1 MLKFEQKVKIL
12 ERNGFNMTNELSPI
26 ILRAIDSTY
35 TFIVINLEGTV
46 IYLNHNYAKLLGI
59 PREKALGKSITQLLP
74 NLKLKKVLA
83 TGKEEKGILVTF
95 FNKTK
100 QIEYTMVCNNFPIYE
115 EEEIVGA
122 ISTTTFT
129 NLEEL
134 NLINQEITKLK
145 EVNETYRNQLNE
157 LRDNRYSLN
166 NVLGDSP
173 AMQELKELVLKIAN
187 SNLSILITGE
197 TGTGKEVFANAI
209 HQLSSRSENAFVKI
223 NCAAIPKD
231 LLESELFGYSEGA
244 FSGAAKG
251 GKIGRFELANGGT
264 ILLDEIGEMPLS
276 LQSKLLRVIQ
286 ERELVRVG
294 GLKTIKLNVR
304 IICNTNKNLEEMVSE
319 GKFREDLYYR
329 INVVELPLP
338 PLREHL
344 EDIPILCQHFIE
356 TSNKSNGLNVTSI
369 HPEVYPFLQSYRWK
383 GNIRELEHCM
393 ERACVMCG
401 SGELQV
407 EHFKFLIPRIEKDKE
422 QRNEQTFLPHATLKS
437 KKNEY
442 EKEEILKALAITK
455 GNKSAAAKYLNISR
469 SVFYT
474 KLKAYNLL

>member
-1 MLKFEQKVKIL
+1 MMNKDLSSIL
-12 ERNGFNMTNELSPI
+12 LQA
-26 ILRAIDSTY
+26 LDATY
-35 TFIVINLEGTV
+35 TFIVVNLEGNV
-46 IYLNHNYAKLLGI
+46 IYLNDNYANFLGYAKDKVI
-59 PREKALGKSITQLLP
+59 GQPIHHFIP
-74 NLKLKKVLA
+74 NLQLRKVLA
-83 TGKEEKGILVTF
+83 TGKEERSVLVTF
-95 FNKTK
+95 FHKQKNKD
-100 QIEYTMVCNNFPIYE
+100 YTMICNNFPIYDHG
-115 EEEIVGA
+115 EIIGA
-122 ISTTTFT
+122 ISTITFD
-129 NLEEL
+129 NLQEL
-134 NLINQEITKLK
+134 HIINQEITKLK
-145 EVNETYRNQLNE
+145 EVNETYKTQLNE
-157 LRDNRYSLN
+157 LRESRYSLN
-166 NVLGDSP
+166 NVLGTSP

-209 HQLSSRSENAFVKI
+209 HQLSSRSEYPFVKI

-244 FSGAAKG
+244 FSGASKG
-251 GKIGRFELANGGT
+251 GKIGRFELANNGT

-304 IICNTNKNLEEMVSE
+304 IICNTNKNLEDMVAE

-338 PLREHL
+338 PLREHP
-344 EDIPILCQHFIE
+344 EDIPVLCKHFIDK
-356 TSNKSNGLNVTSI
+356 SNKSNGLHVTGI
-369 HPEVYPFLQSYRWK
+369 QDDVYPFLQSYRWK
-383 GNIRELEHCM
+383 GNIRELEHCV

-401 SGELQV
+401 DGDLQI
-407 EHFKFLIPRIEKDKE
+407 EHFKFLLPRMEKEELLYNNGAKP
-422 QRNEQTFLPHATLKS
+422 NTLKS

-442 EKEEILKALAITK
+442 EKEEIIKALSLTK

-474 KLKAYNLL
+474 KLKNYNLL

>member
-1 MLKFEQKVKIL
+1 MI
-12 ERNGFNMTNELSPI
+12 TDELSSI
-26 ILRAIDSTY
+26 ILKAVDSTY
-35 TFIVINLEGTV
+35 TFIVVNLEGSIV
-46 IYLNHNYAKLLGI
+46 YLNDNYAKLLGL
-59 PREKALGKSITQLLP
+59 PKEKMLGKQISQYIP
-74 NLKLKKVLA
+74 NLKLRKVLA
-83 TGKEEKGILVTF
+83 TGKEEKCVLVTF
-95 FNKTK
+95 LNRVQKK
-100 QIEYTMVCNNFPIYE
+100 EYTMVCNNFPIYE
-115 EEEIVGA
+115 KDEIVGA
-122 ISTTTFT
+122 ISTITFN
-129 NLEEL
+129 NLNEL

-145 EVNETYRNQLNE
+145 EVNENYRNQLNE
-157 LRDNRYSLN
+157 LRDSRYSLN
-166 NVLGDSP
+166 NVLGNSP

-209 HQLSSRSENAFVKI
+209 HQLSSRSDNPFVKI

-244 FSGAAKG
+244 FSGASKG
-251 GKIGRFELANGGT
+251 GKIGRFELANNGT

-304 IICNTNKNLEEMVSE
+304 IICNTNKNLEEMVAE

-338 PLREHL
+338 PLREHP
-344 EDIPILCQHFIE
+344 EDIPLLCDHFIE
-356 TSNKSNGLNVTSI
+356 TSNKSNGLHVTGI
-369 HPEVYPFLQSYRWK
+369 NPNVYPFLQSYRWK
-383 GNIRELEHCM
+383 GNIRELEHTV

-401 SGELQV
+401 DGDLQL
-407 EHFKFLIPRIEKDKE
+407 EHFKFLVSRIEKEEMLNKTAS
-422 QRNEQTFLPHATLKS
+422 QPMTLKS

-442 EKEEILKALAITK
+442 EKEEILKALALTK
-455 GNKSAAAKYLNISR
+455 GNKSAAAKYLKISR

-474 KLKAYNLL
+474 KLKNYDLL

>member
-1 MLKFEQKVKIL
+1 
-12 ERNGFNMTNELSPI
+12 MTNELSPI
-26 ILRAIDSTY
+26 ILNTINSTLS
-35 TFIVINLEGTV
+35 FIIINLEGSV
-46 IYLNHNYAKLLGI
+46 IYLSDSYAKLLGI
-59 PREKALGKSITQLLP
+59 SREKAIGQSISQLIP

-83 TGKEEKGILVTF
+83 TGKEEKRSLVTF
-95 FNKTK
+95 FNRSEKK
-100 QIEYTMVCNNFPIYE
+100 EITMVCNNFPIYE
-115 EEEIVGA
+115 KNEIVGA
-122 ISTTTFT
+122 ISTTTFH
-129 NLEEL
+129 NLEEFHL
-134 NLINQEITKLK
+134 LNQEIQKLK
-145 EVNETYRNQLNE
+145 ESNENYRAQLNE
-157 LRDNRYSLN
+157 LRDTRYSLN
-166 NVLGDSP
+166 NVLGNSP

-209 HQLSSRSENAFVKI
+209 HQLSNRSEYPFVKI

-244 FSGAAKG
+244 FSGASKG
-251 GKIGRFELANGGT
+251 GKIGRFELANNGT

-304 IICNTNKNLEEMVSE
+304 IVCNTNKNLEEMVAE

-344 EDIPILCQHFIE
+344 DDIPILCSHFVE
-356 TSNKSNGLNVTSI
+356 TSNKNNGLHVTSI
-369 HPEVYPFLQSYRWK
+369 HPDVYPFLQSYHWK
-383 GNIRELEHCM
+383 GNIRELEHCV
-393 ERACVMCG
+393 ERACVMC
-401 SGELQV
+401 STGELKK
-407 EHFKFLIPRIEKDKE
+407 EHFNFLIPRIEKEKA
-422 QRNEQTFLPHATLKS
+422 NELLSHSSALKS
-437 KKNEY
+437 KKNNY
-442 EKEEILKALAITK
+442 EKEEILKALALTK

-474 KLKAYNLL
+474 KLKNYGIS